1 MSRDPPYYYKQP
13 SIVINTSGYS
23 RIHSKPSSSGARQAS
38 LVIGKLPFHVY
49 LVKCKRSESLL
60 LL

>member
-1 MSRDPPYYYKQP
+1 MIFMSRDPPYYYKQP
-13 SIVINTSGYS
+13 SIVINTSGYF
-23 RIHSKPSSSGARQAS
+23 RIHSKPFSGEAS
-38 LVIGKLPFHVY
+38 LVIGKLSVHVY